1 MVGEP
6 ELVKQMLVK
15 DFPLLCNRRPL
26 QFFDPIL
33 DNMMTI
39 APVERWRKIRPSASP
54 AFTTGKLR
62 RMNELIQACAEIT
75 PEHLKNA
82 AQQKKDIDVKQF
94 YGHYALDV
102 IAKCAFGTKLD
113 SHTDATNEFVTK
125 ARKAFSSGV
134 TLPLLMLFLFPGL
147 MKALKVKALNSEI
160 FQYFKDVSVNII
172 QKRKDEHHRQ
182 EDFLQLMVDAQEG
195 ALHETAESTPGKEA
209 AEIFNPNSEA
219 KNDIT
224 FISKEEAEMAASALT
239 ITNPS
244 TRIIITDSK
253 TAINAYDTFKVS
265 KEAGKILQGKEPSLD
280 VVSKLPY
287 LHCVVSEV
295 LRTYPPESRVQ
306 YLQIIFVLERSAHE
320 DYVLGDTGIRV
331 PKGCVIGVPVYSMH
345 HDPEFF
351 PNPEMFDPDRFSEE
365 NVGSIRP
372 YSYLPFGARP
382 RNCIGIRFALHAMHA
397 IKLSL
402 LHSIHSVQL
411 VLTEKTEVPLKFL
424 PGVGIMNA
432 KNVTV
437 GIRERPGR

>member
-172 QKRKDEHHRQ
+172 QKRKDEHHLATRYI
-182 EDFLQLMVDAQEG
+182 FSAIIALQLKSRPVLVFIYFIYLFSARKTFCNSWWMLRRAPFTKLPS
-195 ALHETAESTPGKEA
+195 LHPVRRPQKSS
-209 AEIFNPNSEA
+209 IQ
-219 KNDIT
+219 
-224 FISKEEAEMAASALT
+224 
-239 ITNPS
+239 
-244 TRIIITDSK
+244 
-253 TAINAYDTFKVS
+253 
-265 KEAGKILQGKEPSLD
+265 ILRPRTTSLSFLRGKEPSLD